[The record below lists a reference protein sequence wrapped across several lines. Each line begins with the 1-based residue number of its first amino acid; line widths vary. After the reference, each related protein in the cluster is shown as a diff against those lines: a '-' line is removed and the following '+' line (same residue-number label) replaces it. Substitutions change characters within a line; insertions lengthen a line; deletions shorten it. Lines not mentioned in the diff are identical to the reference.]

1 MKKKRSKT
9 LLALII
15 GMMLSM
21 SMTAFAAESDP
32 TDEQSTETTTS
43 VESGEEAVDATADK
57 DKAASEDKKDK
68 EAVDAAA
75 DKDKAETVSENTT
88 EDKDKGTDTKKD
100 MDKGDGTGEGMTNNT
115 IKNADQAVKTGEVD
129 IVPVIVG
136 LAVLAVGAGIGY
148 VIYKKKK

>member
-32 TDEQSTETTTS
+32 TDEQGMETTTS
-43 VESGEEAVDATADK
+43 VESGEEAVDA
-57 DKAASEDKKDK
+57 
-68 EAVDAAA
+68 AA
-75 DKDKAETVSENTT
+75 DKDKAKTVSENTT

-115 IKNADQAVKTGEVD
+115 IKNVDQAVKTGEVD
-129 IVPVIVG
+129 IVPIIVG
-136 LAVLAVGAGIGY
+136 LAVLAVGAGVGY

>member
-32 TDEQSTETTTS
+32 TDEQGTETTTS
-43 VESGEEAVDATADK
+43 VESGEEAMDAAADK
-57 DKAASEDKKDK
+57 DKAASEDK
-68 EAVDAAA
+68 ETVDAAA

-88 EDKDKGTDTKKD
+88 EDKDKGADTKKD

-129 IVPVIVG
+129 IVPIIVG
-136 LAVLAVGAGIGY
+136 LAVLAVGAGVGY
-148 VIYKKKK
+148 AIYKKKK